1 MNGFFVVK
9 FGVRVAL
16 IILSGLFV
24 IIVVVATATLG
35 GCLLQRHVRLGIWRL
50 DSAVASANFGV
61 RRTYKPATQ

>member
-1 MNGFFVVK
+1 MNGFLVVE

-16 IILSGLFV
+16 IILAGFFV

-35 GCLLQRHVRLGIWRL
+35 GCLLQRRVLLGIGRLGF
-50 DSAVASANFGV
+50 VMASANLGV